1 VLGELTG
8 LDANASDVRHGFPP
22 LNPPTV
28 DATDDQLAAAR
39 EASVEAFHQ
48 AMLVS
53 AALLGIGGAVSFFGL
68 RGSHASS
75 GGD

>member
-1 VLGELTG
+1 
-8 LDANASDVRHGFPP
+8 
-22 LNPPTV
+22 
-28 DATDDQLAAAR
+28 
-39 EASVEAFHQ
+39 
-48 AMLVS
+48 MLVS